1 MGRLNGG
8 QDAHPTRKVII
19 GRAHRFD
26 YTIDLGKYMTF
37 AKKFLWILVTLIGL
51 ASVCVLA
58 LSRGEQINA
67 LWIVVAGLC
76 AMAVSYRF
84 YSKWLAA
91 KVLVLNDNRATPAI
105 VRNDGKDFVPT
116 NRWMVFGHHFAAI
129 AGPGPLVGPVLAAQ
143 FGFLPGTLW
152 ILIGATL
159 GGGVHDMVTLFAS
172 VRRGGKTLGQMVK
185 EEVGPGVGAMAL
197 ISVLVIMI
205 ILLAVLALVVVQAL
219 AKSPWGVF
227 TITMTIPIALIMGIG
242 LRSGRV
248 NVTAVTVFGLAGLV
262 FAVWG
267 GQFLGQ
273 FPSIESWFRCNDR
286 FLVWAIMAYGLAASI
301 LPVWMLLTPRDYLST
316 FLKLGTVAA
325 LAVAVIVIHPV
336 LQMPA
341 LTKFIDGTGL
351 VFAGPVFP
359 FVCITIACGAVSG
372 FHSLIASG
380 TTPKMVASES
390 RIRDIGYGAMVTE
403 MMVALMAM
411 IAACVLQPG
420 QYFAINSKGAPAEV
434 VARVSSNG
442 FPVTETEMAAMAN
455 SLGEA
460 TMFNRAGGAPT
471 FAVGMAHIFSKV
483 SSSST
488 TLALW
493 YHFAIMFEALFILTT
508 IDAGT
513 RVGRFLLQDLL
524 GNVWSPLGNTRS
536 WPSNLFASVLLVAGW
551 GWFLYQ
557 GVIDPLGGI
566 NSLWPL
572 FGLANQLLSVIALC
586 LATTLLIKM
595 KKTRYVFV
603 TLAPL
608 AFMVIVTFSAG
619 YLKIFST
626 DPKLGFLSGADWLG
640 QQAAGLSDLEKA
652 QGLVRQAAV
661 WRFDAAVAGFF
672 LLLVA
677 LIVIGSARQWY
688 QLIRG
693 RKPAVL

>member
-1 MGRLNGG
+1 
-8 QDAHPTRKVII
+8 
-19 GRAHRFD
+19 
-26 YTIDLGKYMTF
+26 MTLP
-37 AKKFLWILVTLIGL
+37 KKILWILVTLLGL
-51 ASVCVLA
+51 ASLYVLA
-58 LSRGEQINA
+58 LSRGEQISA
-67 LWIVVAGLC
+67 LWIVMAGLC
-76 AMAVSYRF
+76 AMAISYRF

-91 KVLVLNDNRATPAI
+91 KVLALNDDRATPAV

-116 NRWMVFGHHFAAI
+116 SRWMVFGHHFAAI

-159 GGGVHDMVTLFAS
+159 GGGVHDMITLFAS

-185 EEVGPGVGAMAL
+185 EEIGPGVGALAL
-197 ISVLVIMI
+197 ISVLAIMI

-227 TITMTIPIALIMGIG
+227 TIAMTIPIALIMGIG
-242 LRSGRV
+242 LRSGKV
-248 NVTAVTVFGLAGLV
+248 NVTAITVFGLIGLAL
-262 FAVWG
+262 AVWG
-267 GQFLGQ
+267 GQFLSH
-273 FPSIESWFRCNDR
+273 FPAIESWFRYNDR
-286 FLVWAIMAYGLAASI
+286 FLAWAIMAYGLAASI

-325 LAVAVIVIHPV
+325 LAVAVILIHPV

-380 TTPKMVASES
+380 TTPKMIACES

-411 IAACVLQPG
+411 IAACVLEPG

-434 VARVSSNG
+434 VARVTGSG
-442 FPVTETEMAAMAN
+442 FPVTESEMSALAN
-455 SLGEA
+455 NLGET

-471 FAVGMAHIFSKV
+471 FAVGMAHIFSRV

-488 TLALW
+488 ALALW

-524 GNVWSPLGNTRS
+524 GNVWAPLGNTRS
-536 WPSNLFASVLLVAGW
+536 WSANFLASVLLVAGW

-595 KKTRYVFV
+595 KKTHYIFV
-603 TLAPL
+603 TLVPL
-608 AFMVIVTFSAG
+608 GFMAIVTFSAG
-619 YLKIFST
+619 YLKIFSG
-626 DPKLGFLSGADWLG
+626 DPKLGFLAGSAWLG
-640 QQAAGLSDLEKA
+640 QQAAGLADSEKA
-652 QGLVRQAAV
+652 QTLIRQAAV

-693 RKPAVL
+693 SKPAVLTEAEFIPVSRLETVV

>member
-1 MGRLNGG
+1 MSWW
-8 QDAHPTRKVII
+8 
-19 GRAHRFD
+19 
-26 YTIDLGKYMTF
+26 
-37 AKKFLWILVTLIGL
+37 KKLLWISVTLLGL
-51 ASVCVLA
+51 GSITVLA
-58 LSRGEQINA
+58 VSRGEQINA

-76 AMAVSYRF
+76 AFAVSYRF
-84 YSKWLAA
+84 YSKWLAS
-91 KVLVLNDNRATPAI
+91 KVLLLNDERATPAL
-105 VRNDGKDFVPT
+105 VQNDGKDFVPT

-159 GGGVHDMVTLFAS
+159 GGGVHDMIVLFAS
-172 VRRGGKTLGQMVK
+172 VRRRGKTLGQMVK
-185 EEVGPGVGAMAL
+185 EEIGRGVGALAL
-197 ISVLVIMI
+197 ISVLAIMI

-227 TITMTIPIALIMGIG
+227 TIAMTIPIALLMGAG
-242 LRSGRV
+242 LRSGRF
-248 NVTAVTVFGLAGLV
+248 NVSWITVFGIAGLF

-267 GQFLGQ
+267 GQFLGN
-273 FPSIESWFRCNDR
+273 FPALEAWFRHGDR
-286 FLVWAIMAYGLAASI
+286 WLAWAIMVYGLAASI

-316 FLKLGTVAA
+316 FLKIGTVAA
-325 LAVAVIVIHPV
+325 LAVAVLLIHPG

-380 TTPKMVASES
+380 TTPKMLERES
-390 RIRDIGYGAMVTE
+390 RIRDIGYGAMITE

-411 IAACVLQPG
+411 IAACVIQPG
-420 QYFAINSKGAPAEV
+420 EYFAINTKGSPTEV
-434 VARVSSNG
+434 VAKVSAAG
-442 FPVTETEMAAMAN
+442 FPVTEPQMADLAR
-455 SLGEA
+455 SLGEQ

-471 FAVGMAHIFSKV
+471 FAVGMAHMFARV
-483 SSSST
+483 SAGPT
-488 TLALW
+488 ALALW

-524 GNVWSPLGNTRS
+524 GNLWRPLGNTRS
-536 WPSNLFASVLLVAGW
+536 WMANSFASMLLVAAW

-566 NSLWPL
+566 NTLWPL

-586 LATTLLIKM
+586 LGTTLLIKM
-595 KKTRYVFV
+595 GKARYLFI
-603 TLAPL
+603 TIGPL
-608 AFMVIVTFSAG
+608 LFMAVVTFSAG
-619 YLKIFST
+619 YMKIFSP
-626 DPKLGFLSGADWLG
+626 DPNLGLLASARLAI
-640 QQAAGLSDLEKA
+640 QKIAQAADPGAAAVLI
-652 QGLVRQAAV
+652 RQATMYRIDV
-661 WRFDAAVAGFF
+661 FVAASF
-672 LLLVA
+672 LVLVF
-677 LIVIGSARQWY
+677 LIVIGSAVEWY
-688 QLIRG
+688 RLLVGHKRVELHESEFV
-693 RKPAVL
+693 PLVEVAAS